1 MKKTFKF
8 SNLGC
13 ANCAA
18 KMEDAIRKIEGV
30 TDARISFFGQSLT
43 MEAPDDAFDALLPKV
58 ASACKR
64 VEPDC
69 GLSL

>member
-1 MKKTFKF
+1 
-8 SNLGC
+8 
-13 ANCAA
+13 
-18 KMEDAIRKIEGV
+18 MEDAIRKIEGV